1 MLLEILYCVHV
12 ILAYLKRWKYCV
24 NTVLT
29 YVPQLPLYGGLKEQ
43 IKLKLTSQG
52 KFDLTNIIL

>member
-1 MLLEILYCVHV
+1 MEILC
-12 ILAYLKRWKYCV
+12 KYSF
-24 NTVLT
+24 

-43 IKLKLTSQG
+43 IKLTSQG

>member
-12 ILAYLKRWKYCV
+12 ILAYLKRWKYCA

-43 IKLKLTSQG
+43 IKL
-52 KFDLTNIIL
+52 N